1 VPHYFLLHD
10 PSFLESAIFPAFSRS
25 WQERSFEPVAELSVR
40 LREGMASFKE
50 RFCLSDQ
57 KPVLAQ
63 LAEGVRFDRAVWE
76 MAFGEALFFGARG
89 APDAPVSFYSLRYL
103 LGSAGSDAPLT
114 SRSDWPWIERAV
126 LGSRSFR
133 LGRGVYRPTD
143 AGWNPEVESASILA
157 ELQDVDAAGWSIEK
171 LHELDASWDD
181 EDLEDELALA
191 SQAVAGLRQIYAG
204 ACRNHLAI
212 VCEYIA

>member
-25 WQERSFEPVAELSVR
+25 WQERDFKPVAELSVR

-63 LAEGVRFDRAVWE
+63 LAEGVQFDRAVWE
-76 MAFGEALFFGARG
+76 MAFGEVLFFGARE
-89 APDAPVSFYSLRYL
+89 APDAPVSFHSLRYL
-103 LGSAGSDAPLT
+103 LGSAAMDGPLT
-114 SRSDWPWIERAV
+114 SRSDWPWIDRAV
-126 LGSRSFR
+126 LGSHSFR
-133 LGRGVYRPTD
+133 LGRGVYRPND
-143 AGWNPEVESASILA
+143 AGWNREAETVSILA
-157 ELQDVDAAGWSIEK
+157 ELQNVDEAGWSIEK
-171 LHELDASWDD
+171 LRELDASWDA

-204 ACRNHLAI
+204 ACRNHWAI